1 MARKKKSSPAEDF
14 IAVIALVPWWIGLT
28 IGVIGYFV
36 LHEFA
41 TSPVVV
47 VASGPG
53 LAGSL
58 YGTFA
63 RALAQAGQY
72 VVPFLCLIGAG
83 ASALGRRKRKK
94 LLDGVA
100 SAGNTDAL
108 GAITWLEFEQMTGE
122 WFRRQGYAIAEAGG
136 AGPDGGIDLVL
147 HKNGEKFLVQCKQWR
162 AMKVGVNV
170 VRELYGV
177 MAAQRVAGG
186 FVVTSGSF
194 TDDAKKFAQGRN
206 VELLDGSMLVHALRG
221 ATPELQQTGL
231 KQPKAAGETQPA
243 KMSPCHVCGSEM
255 VRRVAKRGAN
265 AGQAF
270 LGCSGY
276 PGCKTTRPIA
286 EAAPAT
292 KTAVPAANT

>member
-14 IAVIALVPWWIGLT
+14 MGLIALMPWWAGLLIGLFS
-28 IGVIGYFV
+28 YFV
-36 LHEFA
+36 LHGFVTA
-41 TSPVVV
+41 PVVMV
-47 VASGPG
+47 PSGPG

-58 YGTFA
+58 IGMFVF
-63 RALAQAGQY
+63 ALAQAGQY

-83 ASALGRRKRKK
+83 VSVLGRKKRER
-94 LLDGVA
+94 LLDGVKN
-100 SAGNTDAL
+100 AGDINAL
-108 GAITWLEFEQMTGE
+108 GAMSWLEFEQMIGE
-122 WFRRQGYAIAEAGG
+122 WFRRQGYAITEVGG

-162 AMKVGVNV
+162 SMKVGVSV

-177 MAAQRVAGG
+177 MAAERVAGG

-194 TDDAKKFAQGRN
+194 TEDAKKFAQGRN
-206 VELLDGSMLVHALRG
+206 VELLDGAMLIHVLRDASSKQQPSSPG
-221 ATPELQQTGL
+221 A
-231 KQPKAAGETQPA
+231 PKAEAETQPA
-243 KMSPCHVCGSEM
+243 ITSPCAACGATM

-276 PGCKTTRPIA
+276 PGCKTTRPIL
-286 EAAPAT
+286 
-292 KTAVPAANT
+292 